1 MINGKTFYDVCICNS
16 ICICV
21 CIIVFVFLSL
31 SINICK
37 NLRRRQRGR
46 GQMINGTTFCPA
58 LFCSHIQAADE
69 IQMVE
74 QNAVKYPAF
83 NRSEYFLANKELAN
97 FLSKFS
103 FGDYQ
108 GGRSCAKAR
117 RAFAEEFGLR
127 RKS

>member
-1 MINGKTFYDVCICNS
+1 
-16 ICICV
+16 
-21 CIIVFVFLSL
+21 
-31 SINICK
+31 
-37 NLRRRQRGR
+37 
-46 GQMINGTTFCPA
+46 MINGTTFCPA

-83 NRSEYFLANKELAN
+83 NRSEYFLANKELEN

-103 FGDYQ
+103 FGDHQ

-117 RAFAEEFGLR
+117 RAFAEKFGAG